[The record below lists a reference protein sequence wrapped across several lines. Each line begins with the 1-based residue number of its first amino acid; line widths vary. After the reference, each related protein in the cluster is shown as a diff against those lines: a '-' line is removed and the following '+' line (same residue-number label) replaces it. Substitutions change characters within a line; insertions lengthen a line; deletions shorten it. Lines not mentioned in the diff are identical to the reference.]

1 MEALTRICLTGAEC
15 TGKSRLAEEL
25 ARHFGT
31 VWVPEYAREYA
42 LRVARPLTYLDVA
55 AIAEG
60 QMRLEGGLVAG
71 LAILDTDL
79 ISTVVYSRHHYG
91 ACPEWIEAEARK
103 RRADLYLLLDVDVPL
118 IADDALDSGARREEL
133 HEEFRRVLEEFGAKY
148 VLISGTWEERRQRA
162 IDAVRGART
171 AVWYRPRG

>member
-31 VWVPEYAREYA
+31 VWVPEFAREYA
-42 LRVARPLTYLDVA
+42 ERVARPLTYLDVA

-60 QMRLEGGLVAG
+60 QMRLEVGLVAG

-91 ACPEWIEAEARK
+91 ACPEWIVAEARK
-103 RRADLYLLLDVDVPL
+103 RRADLYLLLDIDVL
-118 IADDALDSGARREEL
+118 WIADGARDSGARRGEL
-133 HEEFRRVLEEFGAKY
+133 HEEFRRALQEFGAKF

-162 IDAVRGART
+162 IDAVRGVGRAADVR
-171 AVWYRPRG
+171 

>member
-1 MEALTRICLTGAEC
+1 METLTRICLTGAEC

-31 VWVPEYAREYA
+31 VCIPEYAREYA

-60 QMRLEGGLVAG
+60 QMALEGGLVAG

-103 RRADLYLLLDVDVPL
+103 RRADLYLLLDVDVPWS
-118 IADDALDSGARREEL
+118 ADAARDSGARREEL
-133 HEEFRRVLEEFGAKY
+133 HEEFRRALEEFGGKF
-148 VLISGTWEERRQRA
+148 VLIFGTWEERRKRA
-162 IDAVRGART
+162 IEAIEA
-171 AVWYRPRG
+171 ANHEPRATNHD

>member
-1 MEALTRICLTGAEC
+1 LEALTRICLTGAEC
-15 TGKSRLAEEL
+15 TGKSRLAAEL

-31 VWVPEYAREYA
+31 VWIPEYAREYA
-42 LRVARPLTYLDVA
+42 ERVARPLTYLDVV

-60 QMRLEGGLVAG
+60 QMALEERTVSTR

-91 ACPEWIEAEARK
+91 ACPEWIEAEAHK
-103 RRADLYLLLDVDVPL
+103 RRADLYLLLDIDVPWL
-118 IADDALDSGARREEL
+118 ADGARDSGARRDEL
-133 HEEFRRVLEEFGAKY
+133 YEEFRRALEEFGAEY

-162 IDAVRGART
+162 IEAVRGART
-171 AVWYRPRG
+171 ASDDGLR

>member
-31 VWVPEYAREYA
+31 VWVREFAREYA
-42 LRVARPLTYLDVA
+42 ERVARPLTYLDVA

-91 ACPEWIEAEARK
+91 VCPEWIEAEARK
-103 RRADLYLLLDVDVPL
+103 RRADLYLLLDVDVPWT
-118 IADDALDSGARREEL
+118 ADGARDSGARRNEL
-133 HEEFRRVLEEFGAKY
+133 HAEFRSALEEFGAKF
-148 VLISGTWEERRQRA
+148 VLVSGSWDERRKRA
-162 IDAVRGART
+162 IEIIESTHRE
-171 AVWYRPRG
+171 